1 MSEQKELIWVSKE
14 VKETIEKMESDQ
26 EKLKL
31 VDKMINDRKLDI
43 TYAIESLDDDL
54 LVFKAFSLKYKT
66 ELQKVYDEQSDK
78 LEKLFENCGD
88 IQSKMYLK
96 IEETKTKLEPIISK
110 IKSINETLEKVN
122 TYKIERLI
130 ELIEKFNRMS
140 EEDKKLFEIL
150 IKNTEVKE

>member
-1 MSEQKELIWVSKE
+1 
-14 VKETIEKMESDQ
+14 
-26 EKLKL
+26 
-31 VDKMINDRKLDI
+31 
-43 TYAIESLDDDL
+43 
-54 LVFKAFSLKYKT
+54 
-66 ELQKVYDEQSDK
+66 
-78 LEKLFENCGD
+78 
-88 IQSKMYLK
+88 MYLK